1 MKLYGIDDEVILS
14 GYGKWIDFFVL
25 DTYIEVGLIFPMT
38 TLQIVRTDIT
48 SSPVLI
54 SRNTSHESTMQFAS

>member
-14 GYGKWIDFFVL
+14 GYVKWIDLFVL

-54 SRNTSHESTMQFAS
+54 SRNTSHKSTTQFAS